1 MHLYCLKILL
11 TISLCNSIPCLFQ
24 LNFVFFF
31 FWHIFFSGLIPSF
44 LFFMPSK
51 RAQNLFTT
59 LRHILDA
66 FFILV
71 KFISIVTYTVYT
83 SLLTLTCLY
92 LFTLTYLYLCSR
104 QNFLDWRVVL
114 VLKIIIQRQ
123 PPAVFYKNFAI
134 FTGKQLCW
142 SLLLLKLQAIS
153 PASLQKRGSNRG
165 VLSCA
170 HCDFFKNSFFYRTP
184 LVVAFWKTS
193 AYSCFWLIF
202 SFGNL
207 FIFGCLFMKKK
218 NYDLLWWRKC

>member
-11 TISLCNSIPCLFQ
+11 TIPLCNTIPCLFQ

-59 LRHILDA
+59 IKHILDA

-71 KFISIVTYTVYT
+71 KFISIVTYTVYI

-123 PPAVFYKNFAI
+123 PPAVFYKKSCSYKFRNI
-134 FTGKQLCW
+134 HSKTTLLESPFTKVAGHQSCKFTEER
-142 SLLLLKLQAIS
+142 
-153 PASLQKRGSNRG
+153 LQKR
-165 VLSCA
+165 C
-170 HCDFFKNSFFYRTP
+170 FFLCTLR
-184 LVVAFWKTS
+184 
-193 AYSCFWLIF
+193 IF
-202 SFGNL
+202 
-207 FIFGCLFMKKK
+207 
-218 NYDLLWWRKC
+218 